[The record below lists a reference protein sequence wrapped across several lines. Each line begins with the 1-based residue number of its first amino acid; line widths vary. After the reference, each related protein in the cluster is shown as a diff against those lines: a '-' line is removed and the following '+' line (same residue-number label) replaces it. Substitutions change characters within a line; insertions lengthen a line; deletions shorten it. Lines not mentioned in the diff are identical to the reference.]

1 MMKKTVGPSA
11 EDRIAK
17 RQEIEGRIQ
26 EVSSQLGRFMNLPQ
40 LAIASGEA
48 LSKAKN
54 YLDYHGH
61 GSEANIPDAKKG
73 EYARLEQDA
82 KSKTDPYLVAKT
94 KDQALRTELA
104 DLKAELKNI
113 GRQAAAEDVLKH
125 QAKVADIVFQI
136 SEFNRVIA
144 LEKDNLAQSNVDSK
158 QLGFLHLK
166 RSDLMADRAL
176 GKNVN
181 QSSLDEIEAK
191 ISEEETRI
199 SQAKAVGS
207 SAEIIIGGLKRKIND
222 AEQILA
228 PMKINLQTICCDY
241 LIAEA
246 EKTGAE
252 FVELAAKLWEKHLRI
267 LALGK
272 MIEQQP
278 SANGI
283 SIASGDCWKF
293 KIPAFNL
300 KSCLEGDRPSRW
312 LPWHTEDGYPDITE
326 AVDSAKSDISALGIT
341 CL

>member
-1 MMKKTVGPSA
+1 MPSNQA
-11 EDRIAK
+11 LNEYTIA
-17 RQEIEGRIQ
+17 
-26 EVSSQLGRFMNLPQ
+26 
-40 LAIASGEA
+40 A
-48 LSKAKN
+48 AK
-54 YLDYHGH
+54 
-61 GSEANIPDAKKG
+61 EK
-73 EYARLEQDA
+73 
-82 KSKTDPYLVAKT
+82 
-94 KDQALRTELA
+94 ALRTELD

-113 GRQAAAEDVLKH
+113 VRQAAAEDVLRH
-125 QAKVADIVFQI
+125 QTKVHSIVFQI
-136 SEFNRVIA
+136 SEYKRVIA
-144 LEKDNLAQSNVDSK
+144 LEEDNIAQSNVGSK
-158 QLGFLHLK
+158 QLGPLHLK

-176 GKNVN
+176 GKTVE
-181 QSSLDEIEAK
+181 QSSLDEIETQ
-191 ISEEETRI
+191 ISKEESLI
-199 SQAKAVGS
+199 NQAKAVRS

-222 AEQILA
+222 DENILA
-228 PMKINLQTICCDY
+228 PMKSNLQAIYSDY
-241 LIAEA
+241 LISEA

-278 SANGI
+278 SANGV

-300 KSCLEGDRPSRW
+300 KSCLEGDKPSRW